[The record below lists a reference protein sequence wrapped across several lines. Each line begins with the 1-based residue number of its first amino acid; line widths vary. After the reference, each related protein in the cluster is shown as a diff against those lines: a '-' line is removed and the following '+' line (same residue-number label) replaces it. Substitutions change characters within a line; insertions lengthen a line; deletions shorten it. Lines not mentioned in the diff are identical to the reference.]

1 MIKRSSTSGS
11 GPTLSPVSSD
21 SCFCLLIAVLKQ
33 SKPVKVDKIIAKAA
47 AGPLEDQQ
55 MPDSDIFS
63 DNTTPFYYSP

>member
-1 MIKRSSTSGS
+1 MW
-11 GPTLSPVSSD
+11 
-21 SCFCLLIAVLKQ
+21 
-33 SKPVKVDKIIAKAA
+33 VKVDKIIAKAA